1 MEEPEDL
8 GIFPASM
15 SEMFGVCAEDE
26 SPRQEY
32 MGLIGMSITENA
44 SESEGSP
51 SGSGQIDKYGN
62 KVTNMQEFDP
72 DGDILDPQFA
82 LFNSHKNDA
91 FTKVKTDFIR
101 ILGQD
106 DWDEYIQ
113 PIQDEGIMAI
123 FNQEPTREAYWFVMR
138 VTMYVNEN
146 MSCEMGDEIITFCP
160 AWHKETMERFD
171 ENN

>member
-1 MEEPEDL
+1 
-8 GIFPASM
+8 M
-15 SEMFGVCAEDE
+15 SEMLGVCAENE

-62 KVTNMQEFDP
+62 KVTNMQGFDP
-72 DGDILDPQFA
+72 DGKILSPDFA
-82 LFNSHKNDA
+82 MFNSHTNDA
-91 FTKVKTDFIR
+91 YNKAKADMIR
-101 ILGQD
+101 VVGLD
-106 DWDEYIQ
+106 EWEEYIE
-113 PIQDEGIMAI
+113 PLEDGIMAI
-123 FNQEPTREAYWFVMR
+123 FDEKPTREGYWFVMR

-146 MSCEMGDEIITFCP
+146 MSYKRDDEIITFCP